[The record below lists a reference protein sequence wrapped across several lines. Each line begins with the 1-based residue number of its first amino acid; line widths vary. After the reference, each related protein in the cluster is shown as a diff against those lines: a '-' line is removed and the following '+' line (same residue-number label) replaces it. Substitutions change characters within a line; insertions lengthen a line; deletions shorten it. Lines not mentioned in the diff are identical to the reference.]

1 MNGSR
6 IYKRTVSHGYM
17 APPSCVELDFEESES
32 GMAVSVARERDKIA
46 WSEDDPKV
54 ESTKVQLSCDSL
66 PKAIPGGPD
75 ISVDREI
82 IHMEDT
88 FATRVLTDPRSHQ

>member
-1 MNGSR
+1 
-6 IYKRTVSHGYM
+6 M
-17 APPSCVELDFEESES
+17 APSSCLELAFEDFES

-54 ESTKVQLSCDSL
+54 GSMKDQLSCDNI
-66 PKAIPGGPD
+66 PEAIPGGPD

-82 IHMEDT
+82 IHLDDT
-88 FATRVLTDPRSHQ
+88 FATRVLIDPRSHQ

>member
-1 MNGSR
+1 
-6 IYKRTVSHGYM
+6 M
-17 APPSCVELDFEESES
+17 APSSCLELAFEDFES

-54 ESTKVQLSCDSL
+54 GAMKDQLSCDSI

-82 IHMEDT
+82 IHLDDT
-88 FATRVLTDPRSHQ
+88 FATRVLIDSRSHQ